1 MLLGFRWGGG
11 HTPGSHTCWLQAFG
25 SLCYLDSNLQFPPSA
40 QSIPFGLVGLI
51 TTSNNKKA
59 GLPQADC
66 LSILYVS
73 EHVKDKILSHQ
84 RERSQEAQTNHE
96 PLGSISALCAWLSLS
111 RTHKTTSPSKQP
123 SCQFVVWCETAQVQ
137 DWCCQC
143 FTSLAISA
151 WSSQKSHSFS
161 CTHQLDALTGNALR
175 KAEDA
180 AKA

>member
-1 MLLGFRWGGG
+1 MVLGFRWRGG
-11 HTPGSHTCWLQAFG
+11 HTPGTHTCWLWAFV
-25 SLCYLDSNLQFPPSA
+25 SLRGLDSSLQFSPSA
-40 QSIPFGLVGLI
+40 QSVPFCLVGLI

-66 LSILYVS
+66 LSILCVS
-73 EHVKDKILSHQ
+73 ERVKDEILSHQ

-96 PLGSISALCAWLSLS
+96 PLGSIAALFARLSLS
-111 RTHKTTSPSKQP
+111 RTHKTKSSSKQP

-151 WSSQKSHSFS
+151 WSSHKSHSFS
-161 CTHQLDALTGNALR
+161 CTHQLDALAGDALR